1 MNNTKNIPDADLS
14 SAGDDFHVLYTIK
27 KSLEL
32 LNFDDR
38 GLKAITVEGFENN
51 ASKKIDPTGEMFLGI
66 DLTEYYG
73 GKDFENS
80 HAIIISQLK
89 YSTRRVDEN
98 YTYSKLYEGKK
109 SGSYTGSII
118 HRFATIYST
127 FLKEYGREEVLK
139 KIKIKLVSNREF
151 NSLQLGEIVQVQEF
165 LARNENE
172 INISNVLDHFPS
184 IKIEP
189 FLKLKRATGLSSTE
203 FTDFIKLLDFS
214 DCGVS
219 SRRNLKFEL
228 ITAIASTNITSRNQ
242 FNGLFQM
249 VWSKMQPE
257 KREERTIISLDIVGE
272 FGLSSLENLFPV
284 SQNFENNP
292 NTVKREQ
299 LTDILLAIENN
310 TLYRPICI
318 NGGAGMGKSTI
329 VKQIKNG
336 LPDYCECIL
345 FDCYGAGKYQNPE
358 DKRHLHRNAIPQLA
372 NELAKKL
379 GTDFLIVQN
388 ASNDV
393 YLNELIRRILHAIEI
408 LRNRN
413 PKASLILIID
423 AADNSVTA
431 ANNAGEK
438 SFVED
443 LLNIDIPEGCHIL
456 VTTRNYRKKSLNLPD
471 KYIDIELNAFTLTE
485 TRLFLQSRF
494 VETDENFVK
503 EFHNYTRGI
512 PRVQFY
518 SLDLH
523 EMGIMKVINYLKPNG
538 KNVDDIILDK
548 IEHAIKRIGRDKKVL
563 VDQFFKL
570 LISLPRPVPINYLAE
585 IMGVNEDFLKDLA
598 ADIWNGLIYEDKHF
612 IFRDEDFENHIF
624 ENYHLGKS
632 EFEEI
637 AKLFIQKSSDD
648 EYASVNL
655 ASILHLADFKKELVE
670 IVLERMYL
678 TFPLDPIRKKLVYVG
693 RAKMALQV
701 SRTLKDQ
708 LTFFKL
714 LFITA
719 AESKTDRALTELIID
734 YPDFVSRFGDEVSLS
749 KLKLNSDE
757 KPWAGA
763 FHLKLAGIN
772 ARKAE
777 NREVSVKH
785 LKTAREWL
793 NWRMNLPKDR
803 LSEYPISYVDIAY
816 EFETEL
822 RLFGISRAITTL
834 KRWRPAEV
842 RLYAAGFVVDHLVI
856 DLSSEQMRE
865 WLEYSGFRIDEQV
878 FIVCKLFK
886 IGREANFD
894 IKEMAVHLS
903 KLLTRRKIEF
913 GNHFKQILIDFCFIL
928 AQNEIDKNVIIEI
941 LGAVDATPLEHLPY
955 LNKRYG
961 DNRNEVELNL
971 VLSKTVLKFSLEG
984 NELNS
989 CSFLPKRFDKIPKIK
1004 EYAKRNELENEQ
1016 RRFLSF
1022 YKHAVEVFELH
1033 ANICTQKLTGVS
1045 YGEKFSEICKNIG
1058 ADQEFRY
1065 LHGHRSDDFLIF
1077 FAGQLVKVALLLED
1091 PPKYIESVL
1100 TSLDSDVD
1108 QLQLRFEI
1116 LDKIALHHKSLPLV
1130 FKLLKDSDTII
1141 DGSQFSSKEM
1151 TESYIKCLVLSSKV
1165 SDSYSRHFFDKAIA
1179 ATAEIDY
1186 EANMKIL
1193 GIYYL
1198 STIGIPNNN
1207 PQLAYEF
1214 ARFVEVC
1221 DITLRGYDKKHFPY
1235 SSALVAI
1242 GNIDP
1247 ASMFSTLC
1255 RWHHVD
1261 ITTIGEN
1268 IISIIKHALESGYLG
1283 YVKASS
1289 ILGLATNY
1297 GYEQLEEVYRILIS
1311 GFDSRGAAVQKNL
1324 FLQSLLKS
1332 SLIEKD
1338 KHTIRFIYGQ
1348 IKSGKFVDR
1357 EILNKYRKE
1366 VEIYEAIDKKK
1377 NESKNSGSFN
1387 LKDYDHHIDLVS
1399 LDFTNLKEVE
1409 SAIATLI
1416 QDNTESSSNRWYIQ
1430 NFLSDIVAVCPPEKH
1445 NGFLDVLIAIDDN
1458 LLEFDS
1464 FEYILENAL
1473 KEWMY
1478 FPEVDSWKKSK
1489 FAHIVLSKL
1498 PHFDYGNTLK
1508 IYALYEFAK
1517 LFDIDKVAL
1526 SEVMQEVLVQKID
1539 ILSDESI
1546 YSSFELI
1553 KNLLNPSQNEE
1564 LLEWILKKWNA
1575 EIRQEI
1581 GEGIWHDSLRPVGD
1595 PNRIIASLLRFM
1607 LGHPDKKVRWQAIHC
1622 IRKSVNFGNIEIL
1635 NHLLDEQNN
1644 QSCYPFQHQF
1654 YKFYWMS
1661 AKLYLWIAIDRL
1673 VVESPKV
1680 LIEFSDRFLQELKNE
1695 NLPHVLIRYF
1705 IRKSCIN
1712 LYRYDN
1718 TVFSDDE
1725 ISSIMGSNQSRL
1737 DPVKERHYSRAFRR
1751 NSSGSKREWLFDF
1764 DPVDTLPYWYSNL
1777 GDVFN
1782 ISEYDVADI
1791 ADKFITKE
1799 WGYTREDRTE
1809 DYIKGQLS
1817 NSDYDLTRNDHGDNP
1832 EIEDLSIYF
1841 EYHAMFCTASVLLE
1855 RKPLTENDSWNE
1867 WDEWLESHANSFR
1880 DFWISDLADPVP
1892 VNGYMVSVDKQ
1903 GFDEQWRDVI
1913 DEDYFDKKVGFLGD
1927 AGIEFITVYTESS
1940 EFIGANEEAVS
1951 ISSCLISEKGSEA
1964 FLRTLHFT
1972 EDSRDYYLPFEL
1984 SNLGDSGETKG
1995 IFDEDGFYFNG
2006 WLQKV
2011 DSDIDGLDV
2020 HDSLYKLNS
2029 PKYMKF
2035 GANVEKH
2042 FNIQYDELFKKSYS
2056 DQEVVSIS
2064 RNWNDLSDR
2073 TYRAYPENLE
2083 MSGFDF
2089 RVRKSF
2095 ILNLLRKE
2103 EKCLVIKC
2111 AVQRQ
2116 LKERIYKKMNHD
2128 DRNEV
2133 KLYLIKQD
2141 GTVKTLRGEDHRI
2154 G

>member
-1 MNNTKNIPDADLS
+1 MNNTKSIPDADLS

-32 LNFDDR
+32 LNFDER

-109 SGSYTGSII
+109 SGSYNGSII
-118 HRFATIYST
+118 HRFATIYSA
-127 FLKEYGREEVLK
+127 FLKEYGREQVLK

-165 LARNENE
+165 LATNENE
-172 INISNVLDHFPS
+172 INISNALDHFPS

-189 FLKLKRATGLSSTE
+189 FLKLEKATGLSSTE
-203 FTDFIKLLDFS
+203 FTDFLKLLDFS
-214 DCGVS
+214 DCGAS

-257 KREERTIISLDIVGE
+257 KREERTIISLDIIGE
-272 FGLSSLENLFPV
+272 FGLSSLDNLFPV
-284 SQNFENNP
+284 SQNFEDNP
-292 NTVKREQ
+292 NAVTREQ
-299 LTDILLAIENN
+299 LPDILLAIENN

-329 VKQIKNG
+329 VKQIKNN
-336 LPDYCECIL
+336 LPEYSECIL

-372 NELAKKL
+372 NELAKNL

-388 ASNDV
+388 TSNDI
-393 YLNELIRRILHAIEI
+393 YLNELIKRIRQGIEI
-408 LRNRN
+408 LKNRN
-413 PKASLILIID
+413 PKASLTLIID

-443 LLNIDIPEGCHIL
+443 LLNIDIPEGCHIV
-456 VTTRNYRKKSLNLPD
+456 VTTRNYRKESLNLPD
-471 KYIDIELNAFTLTE
+471 KYVDIELNAFSLVE
-485 TRLFLQSRF
+485 TKLFLQSRF
-494 VETDENFVK
+494 AENDENFVK

-523 EMGIMKVINYLKPNG
+523 EMGIRKVINYLKPYG

-548 IEHAIKRIGRDKKVL
+548 IKHAIKRIGRDKKVL

-570 LISLPRPVPINYLAE
+570 LISLPRPIPINYLAD

-612 IFRDEDFENHIF
+612 IFRDEDFENYIF

-693 RAKMALQV
+693 RAKMALQA
-701 SRTLKDQ
+701 SRALKDQ

-719 AESKTDRALTELIID
+719 AESKTDRAITELIIE

-749 KLKLNSDE
+749 KLKLDSDE

-772 ARKAE
+772 SRNAE

-793 NWRMNLPKDR
+793 NWRRNVPKDK
-803 LSEYPISYVDIAY
+803 LSEYPISHVDIAY

-822 RLFGISRAITTL
+822 RLFGISSAIARL
-834 KRWRPAEV
+834 KGWRPAEV
-842 RLYAAGFVVDHLVI
+842 RLYAASFVADHLVR
-856 DLSSEQMRE
+856 DLSPEQIRE
-865 WLEYSGFRIDEQV
+865 WLDYSGFRIDEKV

-886 IGREANFD
+886 IGRELNFD

-903 KLLTRRKIEF
+903 MLLTRRKIQF
-913 GNHFKQILIDFCFIL
+913 GNDFKQILIDFCFIL
-928 AQNEIDKNVIIEI
+928 TQNEIDKNLIIEI
-941 LGAVDATPLEHLPY
+941 LGAVDAIPLEHLPY
-955 LNKRYG
+955 ISKRYR
-961 DNRNEVELNL
+961 DNRNEAELNL
-971 VLSKTVLKFSLEG
+971 VLSKRALLCSLERK
-984 NELNS
+984 ELNS
-989 CSFLPKRFDKIPKIK
+989 SSFLPKRFDKIPKIK
-1004 EYAKRNELENEQ
+1004 EYAKKNELENEQ

-1033 ANICTQKLTGVS
+1033 ANICMQKSIGMS
-1045 YGEKFSEICKNIG
+1045 YGEKFNEICKSLG
-1058 ADQEFRY
+1058 ADREFRY
-1065 LHGHRSDDFLIF
+1065 LHGHRSDEYLIF
-1077 FAGQLVKVALLLED
+1077 FAGQLMKSALLLD
-1091 PPKYIESVL
+1091 NQIKYIECVL
-1100 TSLDSDVD
+1100 TSLDDVD

-1116 LDKIALHHKSLPLV
+1116 LDRIALHGSALPLV
-1130 FKLLKDSDTII
+1130 FKLLRDSDAII
-1141 DGSQFSSKEM
+1141 DGSQLSSKEM
-1151 TESYIKCLVLSSKV
+1151 IESYIKCLVLSSKV
-1165 SDSYSRHFFDKAIA
+1165 SDSYSRQFFDKAIA

-1198 STIGIPNNN
+1198 SAIGIPNNN

-1242 GNIDP
+1242 GNLDP

-1268 IISIIKHALESGYLG
+1268 IISIIKHSVESGYLDHAT
-1283 YVKASS
+1283 ASS

-1297 GYEQLEEVYRILIS
+1297 GYDQLEDVYRLLIS
-1311 GFDSRGAAVQKNL
+1311 GFDSRGSVEQKNL
-1324 FLQSLLKS
+1324 FLKSLLRS

-1338 KHTIRFIYGQ
+1338 KHTIRFIYGE

-1357 EILNKYRKE
+1357 EILDGYRKE
-1366 VEIYEAIDKKK
+1366 VEIYDAIDKKK
-1377 NESKNSGSFN
+1377 NETKNSGSFN

-1409 SAIATLI
+1409 SAIAILM
-1416 QDNTESSSNRWYIQ
+1416 QDNTESHLIRWYIQ
-1430 NFLSDIVAVCPPEKH
+1430 NFLSDIVAICPAEKQI
-1445 NGFLDVLIAIDDN
+1445 GFLNVLIAIDDR

-1464 FEYILENAL
+1464 FEDILKKAL

-1478 FPEVDSWKKSK
+1478 FPEVESWKKSK
-1489 FAHIVLSKL
+1489 FTHIVLSKL
-1498 PHFDYGNTLK
+1498 PHFDYGNTLN

-1517 LFDIDKVAL
+1517 LFDIDQALL
-1526 SEVMQEVLVQKID
+1526 SEVMVEVLTLKID

-1564 LLEWILKKWNA
+1564 LLEWVLKKWNA
-1575 EIRQEI
+1575 EIRPEI
-1581 GEGIWHDSLRPVGD
+1581 GEGTWHQSLRPVGHS
-1595 PNRIIASLLRFM
+1595 NRIIASLLRFM
-1607 LGHPDKKVRWQAIHC
+1607 LGHPDKKVRWQAIQS
-1622 IRKSVNFGNIEIL
+1622 IRKSVNFGNIDVL
-1635 NHLLDEQNN
+1635 SHLLDEQNN
-1644 QSCYPFQHQF
+1644 QNCHPFQHQF

-1673 VVESPKV
+1673 VTESPQV
-1680 LIEFSDRFLQELKNE
+1680 LIEFRGRFLQELKNE
-1695 NLPHVLIRYF
+1695 NLPHALIRYY

-1718 TVFSDDE
+1718 TLFSDNE
-1725 ISSIMGSNQSRL
+1725 ISSIMDSNQSRL
-1737 DPVKERHYSRAFRR
+1737 DPINERQYSRALRR
-1751 NSSGSKREWLFDF
+1751 TSSGSEREWLFDF
-1764 DPVDTLPYWYSNL
+1764 DQVDTLPYWYSNL

-1782 ISEYDVADI
+1782 VSEYDVADI
-1791 ADKFITKE
+1791 ADKFITE
-1799 WGYTREDRTE
+1799 DWGYTKEDRTE

-1817 NSDYDLTRNDHGDNP
+1817 SRDYDLTRNDHGDNP

-1841 EYHAMFCTASVLLE
+1841 EYHAMFCAASVLLE
-1855 RKPLTENDSWNE
+1855 RKPLAENDSWNE
-1867 WDEWLESHANSFR
+1867 WDEWLESHANSFG
-1880 DFWISDLADPVP
+1880 DFWLSDLADPVP
-1892 VNGYMVSVDKQ
+1892 VNDYVEKTDKK

-1913 DEDYFDKKVGFLGD
+1913 DEDYFDKKVGFLGE
-1927 AGIEFITVYTESS
+1927 AAIEFITVYAESS
-1940 EFIGANEEAVS
+1940 EFIGPNEEAVS
-1951 ISSCLISEKGSEA
+1951 ISSCIISEKGSDA

-1984 SNLGDSGETKG
+1984 NDIDGSGKTNG
-1995 IFDEDGFYFNG
+1995 IFNEDGFYFNG
-2006 WLQKV
+2006 WL
-2011 DSDIDGLDV
+2011 SEFRSEIDGLDA
-2020 HDSLYKLNS
+2020 HESLYRLNS
-2029 PKYMKF
+2029 PKYIKF

-2056 DQEVVSIS
+2056 DHEVVSIS

-2073 TYRAYPENLE
+2073 TYRAHSENLE

-2103 EKCLVIKC
+2103 QKCLVIKC

-2128 DRNEV
+2128 DHNEV

-2141 GTVKTLRGEDHRI
+2141 GTVKSLRGKNHRI